1 MIEGI
6 LGKLKVG
13 DNFPARIFGV
23 INLSKES
30 FFKDSVVESSY
41 DLENTITK
49 MIDEGANGIDIGA
62 QSTRPIQIYGGEG
75 RLDELQEMDVV
86 KTALVTAQDV
96 LSSYDDIE
104 LSIDT
109 TRSKVAEFSLKSG
122 VRIINDISGF
132 KKEAQMAAVI
142 ADYGASAILMAARL
156 EPGDVY
162 EIHDIVS
169 ELDKSISIG
178 LEAGINAEKII
189 LDPGIGSWEA
199 RDYKHDYSIIK
210 NLREFRQ
217 LKKPIYVGISRKT
230 FIGKALNDAPAAER
244 LFGSLGATVVS
255 IINGAHIIR
264 THDVKPTLEAIRVA
278 EIIINHK

>member
-1 MIEGI
+1 
-6 LGKLKVG
+6 
-13 DNFPARIFGV
+13 
-23 INLSKES
+23 
-30 FFKDSVVESSY
+30 
-41 DLENTITK
+41 
-49 MIDEGANGIDIGA
+49 
-62 QSTRPIQIYGGEG
+62 
-75 RLDELQEMDVV
+75 
-86 KTALVTAQDV
+86 
-96 LSSYDDIE
+96 
-104 LSIDT
+104 
-109 TRSKVAEFSLKSG
+109 
-122 VRIINDISGF
+122 
-132 KKEAQMAAVI
+132 
-142 ADYGASAILMAARL
+142 MAARL